1 MVNRQNLPGGIA
13 WNTGTKLSPLAVP
26 VQNCGTENNPRCP
39 PTSYYLLNLIYK
51 IERKRRENVHGNNGP
66 EPAMNQ
72 TAATT
77 VLIDLPDPITGPSA
91 WRGEDLQDHP
101 QTWTDPLEATFI
113 TALSDLADRYLARN
127 RPLSDMA
134 RDDMDHPALRTR
146 VSAWQATLMH
156 GRGFVLARG
165 LPVDDWG
172 ITKTATAWYGL
183 GLLMGTP
190 RSQNAQGHL
199 LGHVRDLGLS
209 TDDPKVRIY
218 QTTERQTFHTDSCDV
233 VGLVCLK
240 TAREGGESAIV
251 SSMQIYNEMHRQDP
265 ELLRALFNTFPTDRR
280 GEIPPGKRAWFDIP
294 VFNHHAGHL
303 SVIYARRYIT
313 SAARLEGPRRLS
325 DLELA
330 ALDRFD
336 ALANDPAMHLKMEFM
351 PGDMQFVH
359 NHTILHDRLAYQD
372 WPEPERKRHLLR
384 LWLAIPGARPLPD
397 VYAER
402 YGSTAI
408 GDRGGI
414 LVDGT
419 RLTVP
424 LEAV

>member
-1 MVNRQNLPGGIA
+1 
-13 WNTGTKLSPLAVP
+13 
-26 VQNCGTENNPRCP
+26 
-39 PTSYYLLNLIYK
+39 
-51 IERKRRENVHGNNGP
+51 
-66 EPAMNQ
+66 MNQ
-72 TAATT
+72 TATLA
-77 VLIDLPDPITGPSA
+77 LPAPITGASA
-91 WRGEDLQDHP
+91 WRGEDLQQHP
-101 QTWTDPLEATFI
+101 ESWTDPLDEPFI
-113 TALSDLADRYLARN
+113 SALSDRIDSFLTSN
-127 RPLSDMA
+127 RPLADMV
-134 RDDMDHPALRTR
+134 RGDLEHPVLTARTR
-146 VSAWQATLMH
+146 DWCDTLLS

-165 LPVDDWG
+165 LPVHEWDMRK
-172 ITKTATAWYGL
+172 IAAVWYGL

-233 VGLVCLK
+233 VGLLCLK
-240 TAREGGESAIV
+240 TSRTGGESAIV
-251 SSMQIYNEMHRQDP
+251 SSMQIYNEMHRDSP
-265 ELLRALFNTFPTDRR
+265 ELLRALFNSFPTDRR
-280 GEIPPGKRAWFDIP
+280 GEIPPGKKAWFDIP

-313 SAARLEGPRRLS
+313 SSARLEGPRRLS
-325 DLELA
+325 ELEVA

-336 ALANDPAMHLKMEFM
+336 ALANDPAMHLKMEFR
-351 PGDMQFVH
+351 PGDIQFVH
-359 NHTILHDRLAYQD
+359 NHTILHDRLAYED

-402 YGSTAI
+402 YGSTTI